1 MNFTIDN
8 QTLKDL
14 NIFDESSNSVFN
26 MFKSTKTI
34 GARERLREMMLK
46 PSADIKELTLRKD
59 AIKFFYDRKIILDIQ
74 NEELDLI
81 EFYLKSDK
89 RKSKS
94 NLIDAVADY
103 LTRNSSN
110 DFYIVKTGLKYLIK
124 LAKYI
129 SGFIKDNASEE
140 TPEYLTVLFEKMT
153 SIIEDGLLKEA
164 VLADEYNLQFLKIN
178 KFDEAFRGKE
188 KKNIHMF
195 LQFVYELDVFEGIS
209 FVAAKKGL
217 SFPVYDESNCLQFNL
232 EGLFHP
238 GISNPVKNNVVFDG
252 NQNIVFLTGSNMA
265 GKSSLLKS
273 IGLTVYLAHIGFPV
287 PADAMKTTIFNGLI
301 STINLPD
308 DINNGLSHYYSEV
321 KRVKEVSQKLLEKD
335 KMFVIFDELFRGTN
349 VKDAFDASLL
359 IISELSFIKKS
370 AFFISTHIVELAEE
384 LKIYE
389 NISFSC
395 LDTFFKDGN
404 PVFTYKLTNG
414 VSKERL
420 GMFIVLNEGI
430 VEVIRQAADASI
442 KEATI

>member
-26 MFKSTKTI
+26 MFKSTRTI

-59 AIKFFYDRKIILDIQ
+59 AIKFFYDRKIILDIR

-110 DFYIVKTGLKYLIK
+110 DFYIIKTGLKYLIK
-124 LAKYI
+124 LAKCI
-129 SGFIKDNASEE
+129 SGFIKDNTSEE
-140 TPEYLTVLFEKMT
+140 TPEYLSVLFEKMT

-164 VLADEYNLQFLKIN
+164 KLADEYNLQFLKIN
-178 KFDEAFRGKE
+178 KFDQAFRGKE

-195 LQFVYELDVFEGIS
+195 LQFVYELDVFEGIAS
-209 FVAAKKGL
+209 VAAKKGL

-273 IGLTVYLAHIGFPV
+273 IGVTVYLAHIGFPV

-335 KMFVIFDELFRGTN
+335 KMFVVFDELFRGTN

-359 IISELSFIKKS
+359 IISELSFIKNS

-430 VEVIRQAADASI
+430 VEVIRQAAGASV

>member
-26 MFKSTKTI
+26 MFKSTRTI

-59 AIKFFYDRKIILDIQ
+59 AIKFFYDRKIILDIR

-110 DFYIVKTGLKYLIK
+110 DFYIIKTGLKYLIK

-129 SGFIKDNASEE
+129 SGFIKDNTSEE

-164 VLADEYNLQFLKIN
+164 KLADEYNLQFLKIN
-178 KFDEAFRGKE
+178 KFDQAFRGKE

-195 LQFVYELDVFEGIS
+195 LQFVYELDVFEGIAS
-209 FVAAKKGL
+209 VAAKKGL

-359 IISELSFIKKS
+359 IISELSFIKNS

-430 VEVIRQAADASI
+430 VEVIRQAAGASV